1 MPLCLY
7 REAGGLLIDCACVA
21 GGGRFAV
28 SKEGRVFSGGHVG
41 RPGLGSIYTRIPG
54 LQSRTGLR
62 SRYLFVTNP
71 CSSPADIRQ
80 DPIGDCSPRTPGV
93 AKLR

>member
-21 GGGRFAV
+21 DGGRFAV

-41 RPGLGSIYTRIPG
+41 RPGLASIYTGNNTEHRVK
-54 LQSRTGLR
+54 LV
-62 SRYLFVTNP
+62 LFQH
-71 CSSPADIRQ
+71 ADTVLDHPHQ
-80 DPIGDCSPRTPGV
+80 DNTEIF
-93 AKLR
+93 